1 MFYCLD
7 ETRFTH
13 TLKKQIVSLI
23 IDIDTNGRQTST
35 KDVNVILFT
44 QILSTFTN
52 LQSLKFG
59 LSSIW
64 YQLLAFSIPPST
76 VITSTLLE
84 LHKNLPNLRT
94 VSLQCDMS
102 TSYYDELIVPLLHRM
117 IDLEQL
123 DLSLFVCGR
132 KTFVDGYD
140 LNRNVIDHMAQLN
153 TFTFNIRSES
163 RFYNKVNLPSNEDI
177 QKTFKNFKN
186 NKIISCVDYFQD
198 MNYNQ
203 CHIYSQPYKLKH
215 YHNITNKF
223 SGGLFI
229 CVREV
234 SLFDE
239 RPFEHEFFLLI
250 QKSFPLMENLTV
262 INRKR

>member
-1 MFYCLD
+1 MSVYKILSIILYLVD
-7 ETRFTH
+7 GRFNQLRILH
-13 TLKKQIVSLI
+13 VHINLISSSRII
-23 IDIDTNGRQTST
+23 IDN
-35 KDVNVILFT
+35 K
-44 QILSTFTN
+44 
-52 LQSLKFG
+52 
-59 LSSIW
+59 
-64 YQLLAFSIPPST
+64 
-76 VITSTLLE
+76 
-84 LHKNLPNLRT
+84 KNLPNLRT

-102 TSYYDELIVPLLHRM
+102 TTYYDELIVPLLHRM

-223 SGGLFI
+223 SRGLFI